1 MSSRPKQSMSELKLR
16 RLLEHNQR
24 LREDLGRPR
33 IRVSEASAS
42 LIRYCK
48 TTTDHLVSSLSSL
61 LPLLQSISQSNHLPS
76 FFSPYPPYLVLT
88 SFGICRYRRCGAPSA
103 RTRIHTHQRAVV
115 NAASCNEKE
124 SVVVATCPSSPMPAP
139 ATKRARSFLLSHFVL
154 QIKLPHGIIASHQE
168 RTLTPWSLGD
178 EGSHHPRLQPSSP
191 FSCADAFSPRVGIQQ
206 RYRHIQNIYVHVH
219 PHAYTHNHSMLQ
231 ATDRHLSS
239 STFRL
244 LTLPISAIYP
254 VLSFPFFLYPVLFL
268 HFSILSLPLST
279 FFVLLPLPF
288 AICHTVC
295 FGSSFV
301 VYTLLPLL
309 LRANFRFL
317 FIIFSQDFYSRM
329 NGD

>member
-206 RYRHIQNIYVHVH
+206 RYRHIQIHIRTCPSARIH
-219 PHAYTHNHSMLQ
+219 PQSQHAPGHRQ
-231 ATDRHLSS
+231 AFVVFHIPSLNAPYICYLSRTVFSFFSLSS
-239 STFRL
+239 LVSSFLYIIAPPVNLFCFTTPPLRNMPYCLFRL
-244 LTLPISAIYP
+244 EFCCVYSSSLVVTRKLQVLVYYLLTG
-254 VLSFPFFLYPVLFL
+254 FL
-268 HFSILSLPLST
+268 
-279 FFVLLPLPF
+279 
-288 AICHTVC
+288 
-295 FGSSFV
+295 
-301 VYTLLPLL
+301 
-309 LRANFRFL
+309 
-317 FIIFSQDFYSRM
+317 
-329 NGD
+329 